1 MEMNKEWKGGEDV
14 KGKRLKI
21 LKVVEEGRIGRK
33 QVPHVAGSS
42 GGGDGELR

>member
-21 LKVVEEGRIGRK
+21 LKVVEEGRMK
-33 QVPHVAGSS
+33 LP
-42 GGGDGELR
+42 